1 MTIRRAAALAC
12 IALLLLFLP
21 GTGLDARRAAPPDR
35 LDDAAFWR
43 MFTEFSEPD
52 GAFRSENLVSNE
64 RTFPAVLP
72 EVSRRASPSSAYI
85 GVGPEQ
91 NFSYLAALT
100 PRIAFIV
107 DVRRQ
112 NAMLHLLY
120 KAIFELAPNR
130 AEFLSRLFS
139 RPRARH
145 IGPQS
150 TARDM
155 LEAFAVGRPSR
166 DLFTANLD
174 EITTLLT
181 KRHGWPLG
189 REDLAS
195 LTHVY
200 ESFFEIGPEIK
211 YSMRSGRRGTPFPTF
226 AQLMSATD
234 ERRTAGSFLASESP
248 YLVVRDLQTRN
259 LIVPVVGDF
268 AGTRAVA
275 AVGGFLR
282 ERGLSV
288 AVFYTSNVEM
298 YLFRN
303 DAWRTFYRNLAS
315 LPISRDSVVVRSAFR
330 GFGMGYPGTGFPDPG
345 RAPGGPAGAA
355 ASGAEGR
362 LWLDPIEPLLAAVQ
376 RGTITGYGDLLAR
389 MK

>member
-1 MTIRRAAALAC
+1 MTIRRAATLAF
-12 IALLLLFLP
+12 AVLLILLPP
-21 GTGLDARRAAPPDR
+21 GTGIAARPATAPDR
-35 LDDAAFWR
+35 LDDATFWR
-43 MFTEFSEPD
+43 LFTEFSEPD

-64 RTFPAVLP
+64 RSFPSVLP
-72 EVSRRASPSSAYI
+72 EVARRASATSAYV

-91 NFSYLAALT
+91 NFSYLAALR

-120 KAIFELAPNR
+120 KALFELAPNR

-145 IGPQS
+145 LGPQA
-150 TARDM
+150 TAREM
-155 LEAFAVGRPSR
+155 LEAFAVGTPSR
-166 DLFTANLD
+166 DLFTANLG
-174 EITTLLT
+174 EIRTLLT
-181 KRHGWPLG
+181 ARHRWPLG

-200 ESFFEIGPEIK
+200 ESFFEIGPEIR

-234 ERRTAGSFLASESP
+234 EGRSAGSFLASEGT
-248 YLVVRDLQTRN
+248 YLAVRDLETRN
-259 LIVPVVGDF
+259 LVVPVVGDF
-268 AGTRAVA
+268 AGPRALT

-282 ERGLSV
+282 ERKLTV
-288 AVFYTSNVEM
+288 AVFYASNVEM

-303 DAWRTFYRNLAS
+303 DGWRRFVRNLAS

-330 GFGMGYPGTGFPDPG
+330 GFGMGYPAVGLPDPG
-345 RAPGGPAGAA
+345 RVPGAPVT
-355 ASGAEGR
+355 GAEGR
-362 LWLDPIEPLLAAVQ
+362 LWLDPIGSLLAAAQ
-376 RGTITGYGDLLAR
+376 RGEVTGYGDLLAR

>member
-1 MTIRRAAALAC
+1 MTIRRITALAC
-12 IALLLLFLP
+12 IALLLLLLP

-35 LDDAAFWR
+35 LDDATFWR
-43 MFTEFSEPD
+43 TFTEFSEPD

-64 RTFPAVLP
+64 RSFPAVLP
-72 EVSRRASPSSAYI
+72 EVARRASPTGAYV

-91 NFSYLAALT
+91 NFSYLAALK

-112 NAMLHLLY
+112 NAMLHMLY

-155 LEAFAVGRPSR
+155 LEAFAVGKPSR

-174 EITTLLT
+174 EISSLLT
-181 KRHGWPLG
+181 KRHRWPLG
-189 REDLAS
+189 REDLAA

-211 YSMRSGRRGTPFPTF
+211 YSMRSGRRGAPFPTF
-226 AQLMSATD
+226 AELMSATD
-234 ERRTAGSFLASESP
+234 QRRTTGSFLASEGT
-248 YLVVRDLQTRN
+248 YLTVRDLQLRN
-259 LIVPVVGDF
+259 LVIPVVGDF
-268 AGTRAVA
+268 AGTQAVA
-275 AVGGFLR
+275 RIGGFLR
-282 ERGLSV
+282 EQNLTV
-288 AVFYTSNVEM
+288 AVFYASNVEM

-315 LPISRDSVVVRSAFR
+315 LPVNRDSVVLRSAFG
-330 GFGMGYPGTGFPDPG
+330 GFGMGYPGTGLPDPG
-345 RAPGGPAGAA
+345 RAPGAP

-362 LWLDPIEPLLAAVQ
+362 LWLDPIEPLLAAFQ
-376 RGTITGYGDLLAR
+376 RGKITGYGDLLAR